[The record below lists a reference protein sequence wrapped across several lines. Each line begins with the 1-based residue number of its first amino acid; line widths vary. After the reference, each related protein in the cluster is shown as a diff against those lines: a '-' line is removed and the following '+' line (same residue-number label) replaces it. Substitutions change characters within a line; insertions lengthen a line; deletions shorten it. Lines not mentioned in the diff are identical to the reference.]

1 MSNTPGMD
9 GKKLLRGQIA
19 VVVLVLL
26 GIGLFALLWQGMGAA
41 GVANAPR
48 LLVSIC
54 LPPAIIAVIVGVYFL
69 VFRARG

>member
-1 MSNTPGMD
+1 MD
-9 GKKLLRGQIA
+9 SRRLLRGQVA

-41 GVANAPR
+41 GVASAPR
-48 LLVSIC
+48 LLISIC
-54 LPPAIIAVIVGVYFL
+54 LPPAIIAIIVGVYFL

>member
-1 MSNTPGMD
+1 MGNTPGMD
-9 GKKLLRGQIA
+9 SKRLLRGQVA
-19 VVVLVLL
+19 VLLLVLV

-54 LPPAIIAVIVGVYFL
+54 LPPAIIAIVIGVYFL
-69 VFRARG
+69 VVRTRG

>member
-1 MSNTPGMD
+1 MGKTPGMD
-9 GKKLLRGQIA
+9 SKRLLRGQVA
-19 VVVLVLL
+19 VALLVVG
-26 GIGLFALLWQGMGAA
+26 GIGLFVLLWQGMGAA

-54 LPPAIIAVIVGVYFL
+54 LPPAIVAIIVGVYFL